1 MNSRDA
7 AYEQEMQMLI
17 QVTAAEAA
25 AAEASR
31 DGKEPLVD
39 SPAAMNGQA
48 PDSREEGDTVPEPEP
63 EIASGRRKRKRTD
76 EERCV
81 LNIRVLLFCIRLNG
95 TRLQQC
101 TETRTVRVDGI

>member
-1 MNSRDA
+1 M
-7 AYEQEMQMLI
+7 YEQEMAMLI

-31 DGKEPLVD
+31 EGKEPLVD

-48 PDSREEGDTVPEPEP
+48 PDSRESDTVPEPGP
-63 EIASGRRKRKRTD
+63 EIVSGRRKRKRTD

-81 LNIRVLLFCIRLNG
+81 GSPRSTVLQKTDRHASAAMHRNAHDP
-95 TRLQQC
+95 R
-101 TETRTVRVDGI
+101 R

>member
-7 AYEQEMQMLI
+7 AYEQEMQILI

-39 SPAAMNGQA
+39 LPTAMNGQA
-48 PDSREEGDTVPEPEP
+48 PDSREGDTIPEPEP
-63 EIASGRRKRKRTD
+63 EIVSGRRKRKRTD
-76 EERCV
+76 EERYV
-81 LNIRVLLFCIRLNG
+81 GSPRS
-95 TRLQQC
+95 TTLQKTDNHASAATHRSAHDPRQ
-101 TETRTVRVDGI
+101 